1 MCVGVFVH
9 SVSRTFATRCVLAA
23 NPRCFGP
30 WFIYSQLSWEQSEN
44 YMHKCH
50 TGHSWKTGSS
60 SAKGSGSLLMQ
71 CHVMLPCCCCWTLQR
86 KRSFASK
93 SPKSRRDLVAWSN
106 SSFQH
111 FHFHIHFQFQL
122 QFQLQQHSVV
132 VVVVVVCHSPAI
144 ITFHC
149 HNFLCKYPVAA
160 LRIY

>member
-60 SAKGSGSLLMQ
+60 SAEGSGSLLMQ
-71 CHVMLPCCCCWTLQR
+71 CN
-86 KRSFASK
+86 
-93 SPKSRRDLVAWSN
+93 VAN
-106 SSFQH
+106 
-111 FHFHIHFQFQL
+111 
-122 QFQLQQHSVV
+122 
-132 VVVVVVCHSPAI
+132 
-144 ITFHC
+144 
-149 HNFLCKYPVAA
+149 AA
-160 LRIY
+160 LLLLDSSTEALVRFKVAEKPP